1 MFPYNA
7 LRSQDIVCVV
17 AAVLWM
23 TPQVV
28 HAQPLK
34 DTPTA
39 TSSQSNTAAAPI
51 KSDVNLDAL
60 WDGRQMMPF
69 RAIDNPKMVAAA
81 QAGEFL
87 GDEEYVLGIS
97 VNGESRAYP
106 TRFAWFHHAI
116 NDNVGKADKGG
127 TAPVAITYC
136 SVCNT
141 GLAFSPIIEGKTLM
155 LDFYGLYNGV
165 VTIHDR
171 DTESVWLQVSGRA
184 VKGPLT
190 GKKLKTLP
198 LLDTTWGQWKKLHP
212 DTLVMSPDNP
222 FKKYYRPKGVA
233 EPRGYTKFPNPQF
246 ARTLTRNDERLP
258 QFDKVLA
265 VTLPLPKEDALRRAY
280 PIKAL
285 EKVNGVIND
294 AIGNTPVAAFLDLP
308 TTTAYAATRVLDGK
322 TLTFEARKQPDGQF
336 AIYDKETGSRWNIVG
351 IAEAGPLK
359 GKSLTRLDNHLS
371 QWYGWA
377 AFFPDTTIYSAQTP

>member
-1 MFPYNA
+1 MA
-7 LRSQDIVCVV
+7 
-17 AAVLWM
+17 
-23 TPQVV
+23 PQVL

-34 DTPTA
+34 DTLAA
-39 TSSQSNTAAAPI
+39 TPPQGNKGTISL
-51 KSDVNLDAL
+51 KSDVDLDAL

-81 QAGEFL
+81 QAADFL
-87 GDEEYVLGIS
+87 GDEEYVLGLSI
-97 VNGESRAYP
+97 NGESRAYP

-116 NDNVGKADKGG
+116 NDNVVKLGGGG
-127 TAPVAITYC
+127 TVPVAITYC

-141 GLAFSPIIEGKTLM
+141 GLAFDPIIDGKTLM

-165 VTIHDR
+165 VTVHDR

-184 VKGPLT
+184 VKGPLA
-190 GKKLKTLP
+190 GKKLRTLP

-212 DTLVMSPDNP
+212 NTLVMSPDNP
-222 FKKYYRPKGVA
+222 FQKFYRPKGVA
-233 EPRGYTKFPNPQF
+233 EPRGYTKFPNPLF

-265 VTLPLPKEDALRRAY
+265 VTLPSPNEDALRRAY
-280 PIKAL
+280 PIKTL
-285 EKVNGVIND
+285 EKANGVIND
-294 AIGNTPVAAFLDLP
+294 TIGNTPVVAFLDIS

-322 TLTFEARKQPDGQF
+322 TLSFEARKQPNGQF

-351 IAEAGPLK
+351 KAEAGPLA

-377 AFFPDTTIYSAQTP
+377 AFFPDTTVFGLATQ

>member
-1 MFPYNA
+1 MFLCKVSHSRAISCLAVA
-7 LRSQDIVCVV
+7 LSI
-17 AAVLWM
+17 A
-23 TPQVV
+23 PQVL
-28 HAQPLK
+28 HAESPQ
-34 DTPTA
+34 DTPSEAPAQSA
-39 TSSQSNTAAAPI
+39 TSSARSNP
-51 KSDVNLDAL
+51 DVNLDAL

-69 RAIDNPKMVAAA
+69 RAIDNPKMVAAT
-81 QAGEFL
+81 QASDFL

-97 VNGESRAYP
+97 INGESRAYP

-116 NDNVGKADKGG
+116 NDNIGKTGGGG
-127 TAPVAITYC
+127 TVPIAITYC

-141 GLAFSPIIEGKTLM
+141 GLAFNPIIEGKTLM

-184 VKGPLT
+184 VKGPLA
-190 GKKLKTLP
+190 GKKLTVLP

-212 DTLVMSPDNP
+212 DTLVMSPENE
-222 FKKYYRPKGVA
+222 FKKFYRPKGVA

-265 VTLPLPKEDALRRAY
+265 VTLPSSNEDALRRAY

-285 EKVNGVIND
+285 EKANGVIND
-294 AIGNTPVAAFLDLP
+294 TIGNTPVVAFLDIS
-308 TTTAYAATRVLDGK
+308 TTTAYAATRELDGK
-322 TLTFEARKQPDGQF
+322 TLTFEARKQPNGQY

-351 IAEAGPLK
+351 KAEAGPLA
-359 GKSLTRLDNHLS
+359 GKSLTRLENHLS

-377 AFFPDTTIYSAQTP
+377 AFFPDTTVFGQ